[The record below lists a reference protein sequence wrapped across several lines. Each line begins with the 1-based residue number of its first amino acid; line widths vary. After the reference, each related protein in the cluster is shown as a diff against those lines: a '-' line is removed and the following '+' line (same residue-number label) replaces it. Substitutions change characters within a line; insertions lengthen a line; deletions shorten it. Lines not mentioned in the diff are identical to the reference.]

1 MLELVLKMSR
11 APAPGMNWLA
21 GEGKAELRR
30 SKNKLKEHGSVIVP
44 AVMLSFLNHVQQGTF
59 TAFMVIWM

>member
-1 MLELVLKMSR
+1 
-11 APAPGMNWLA
+11 MNWLA

-30 SKNKLKEHGSVIVP
+30 SENKLKEHGSVIVP